1 VPRILSIKDNYIRE
15 RDAVAQCAKD
25 NSRDSKG
32 VLLLS
37 VSKTV
42 GPEGVAEAI
51 EAGACA
57 FGENRPEQIVQ
68 KAELYPQVDW
78 HFIGNIQSRKIRDI
92 VNHATLIHS
101 VYKPEHLPKID
112 TAAKEAGKTQRILV
126 EVNVSGEASKSG
138 LAPDEVQGFVDEALT
153 FPNIL
158 VCGLMTMAPQGDAE
172 AVEQTFAGLKELFD
186 SVRSALPAT
195 AQDAFCE
202 ISAGMSEDWQ
212 CAIAHGSTIVRLGR
226 AIFTDNFN

>member
-15 RDAVAQCAKD
+15 RDAVAQCAK
-25 NSRDSKG
+25 NNGRDSKD

-42 GPEGVAEAI
+42 GPDGVAEAI
-51 EAGACA
+51 EAGARA
-57 FGENRPEQIVQ
+57 FGENRPEQIMQ

-112 TAAKEAGKTQRILV
+112 AAAKEAGKTQRILV

-138 LAPDEVQGFVDEALT
+138 LEPNQVQGFVDEALT
-153 FPNIL
+153 FPNIE
-158 VCGLMTMAPQGDAE
+158 VCGLMTMAPQGNQE
-172 AVEQTFAGLKELFD
+172 AIERTFAGLKELFD
-186 SVRSALPAT
+186 KVHDALPLK
-195 AQDAFCE
+195 AQEAFCE

-212 CAIAHGSTIVRLGR
+212 SAIAYGSTIVRLGR
-226 AIFTDNFN
+226 AIFSDDFN